1 MKVMTSDNVR
11 KFMRTFVFELS
22 LGSNVDLGE
31 LPGAAESSASEPVWC
46 KLVATFSC
54 GC

>member
-1 MKVMTSDNVR
+1 VKMITSDNVR
-11 KFMRTFVFELS
+11 KFMRTFVFEIS

-31 LPGAAESSASEPVWC
+31 LQGAAESSASEPVWR